1 MDSFLKIFR
10 IQLFFK
16 FLHMSMSLYAP
27 LKFDICDIYNMFCAI
42 LMHYFREK
50 FLCKFYTGRSF
61 DYSRNNNLIMFLRNI
76 CFILE
81 NLFFFVIEPL
91 SSEHHYSKYL
101 QSCFMLFSNTDEHT
115 FINFHFQPNF
125 NFETTLVYRRWID
138 VILSTLFQGCF
149 AKV

>member
-81 NLFFFVIEPL
+81 NLFFLLL
-91 SSEHHYSKYL
+91 SHFLVNIITVNIYKVV
-101 QSCFMLFSNTDEHT
+101 SCCFLTPMNIHLST
-115 FINFHFQPNF
+115 FIF
-125 NFETTLVYRRWID
+125 NQILTLKQRWFIG
-138 VILSTLFQGCF
+138 VES
-149 AKV
+149 K

>member
-27 LKFDICDIYNMFCAI
+27 LKFDICDIYNMFWAI
-42 LMHYFREK
+42 LMQYFTEN

-81 NLFFFVIEPL
+81 NLFFLLL
-91 SSEHHYSKYL
+91 SHFLVNIITANIYKVV
-101 QSCFMLFSNTDEHT
+101 SCCFLTLMNIRLST
-115 FINFHFQPNF
+115 FIF
-125 NFETTLVYRRWID
+125 NQILTLKQRWFIG
-138 VILSTLFQGCF
+138 VEST
-149 AKV
+149 

>member
-27 LKFDICDIYNMFCAI
+27 LKFDICDIYNLFCAI
-42 LMHYFREK
+42 LMQYFTEN

-81 NLFFFVIEPL
+81 NVFFLLL
-91 SSEHHYSKYL
+91 SHFLVNIITANIYKVV
-101 QSCFMLFSNTDEHT
+101 SCCFLTPMNIRLST
-115 FINFHFQPNF
+115 FIF
-125 NFETTLVYRRWID
+125 NQILTLKQRWFIG
-138 VILSTLFQGCF
+138 VEST
-149 AKV
+149 